1 MRSRSEL
8 IENICVVLIIAA
20 MVAAS
25 ELTGEKEIIFPEI
38 AALAVGSFLA
48 PKMVWQTSYTRMI
61 VCVSLCA
68 LAGVGIVR
76 LVPGALWAQVLLAYI
91 IGQIILLFSGTSFA
105 PMISAI
111 ALPVLLQTESMVYPI
126 SAFVLTAVTALMR
139 IILEKAGIK
148 NANVYEPLPR
158 SGRQWKSSAA
168 DIVVRSAAAGLGAF
182 LCISA
187 GMKFCVAPPLLVAFT
202 ELTRPDCPAGKR
214 RLHTAVLVSLCAL
227 AGALCRYFIVMLA
240 DAPFAVAAV
249 VIAAAVIVLVKSLKL
264 YFPPAGA
271 MAVLALLIP
280 DASVASYPLQVFVG
294 ITSITFIS
302 WIIVCAKQRF
312 RQ

>member
-1 MRSRSEL
+1 MRNKSEL
-8 IENICVVLIIAA
+8 IENICVVFIIAA

-61 VCVSLCA
+61 ICVSLCA
-68 LAGVGIVR
+68 LTGVGIVR
-76 LVPGALWAQVLLAYI
+76 LIPGALWAQVLLAYI
-91 IGQIILLFSGTSFA
+91 IGQIILMFSGTSFA

-111 ALPVLLQTESMVYPI
+111 ALPVLLQTESMVYPV
-126 SAFVLTAVTALMR
+126 SAFVLTAATALMR
-139 IILEKAGIK
+139 IILEKTGIK
-148 NANVYEPLPR
+148 KANVYQPLPR
-158 SGRQWKSSAA
+158 LSEYWKNSAA
-168 DIVVRSAAAGLGAF
+168 DIVIRSAAAGLGAF

-202 ELTRPDCPAGKR
+202 ELTRQDCPAGKR
-214 RLHTAVLVSLCAL
+214 RLQTLALVSLCAL

-240 DAPFAVAAV
+240 GAPFAVAAV

-280 DASVASYPLQVFVG
+280 DGSVASYPVQVFLG
-294 ITSITFIS
+294 ITAAAVVS
-302 WIIVCAKQRF
+302 WIIIYAKQRF
-312 RQ
+312 KQ